1 MKGQQAMRVHRA
13 RVPTKSAVRPAVGR
27 LLMVGMSL
35 GLLSGCGTF
44 FGTNYDLPQAPSKH
58 LWSTQPGGR
67 GAVEAIQPGWWG
79 GFQDPYLNGLIHQ
92 AIAQGIDLKILA
104 GRIMEARAGVGQ
116 ARATRLPRVT
126 GTVQPSLTR
135 SRTEILPGKFA
146 DPSTTRQYSASG
158 ALNWEIDIW
167 GKLRKGVEAQQAAL
181 RASQADWRAGY
192 LTLASDVASIYFLI
206 RQLDEQSGQQ
216 GRFLAKNR
224 QILEIYE
231 RQYRDGLIGQTTVLQ
246 QRAEVR
252 NLQQLL
258 LEFQRQR
265 QVAENQLAT
274 LLGIPAGEL
283 HVPVVGLLERVSVPE
298 VPAGLPAD
306 LLARRPDII
315 AAEYRVLQAY
325 NLTGQARL
333 ARLPSFSLTA
343 NGGVASRVLSSLL
356 KGFTLGL
363 APAINVP
370 IFDAS
375 LKANVKVNEAR
386 AKIAEQQYRRTVL
399 TAYEEV
405 ENVLVSLVFRKK
417 QMRELKEQLR
427 DLRTANRQIRAQL
440 DNGMVSQLQ
449 VFESQRSLL
458 SAELLLLTLHQQILA
473 DTVTLYKALGGGWP
487 PELVSR
493 SQKE

>member
-1 MKGQQAMRVHRA
+1 MRVHRA
-13 RVPTKSAVRPAVGR
+13 SVPTKSAAWPAVGR
-27 LLMVGMSL
+27 ALVLGMSL
-35 GLLSGCGTF
+35 GLLSACGTF
-44 FGTNYDLPQAPSKH
+44 SGTDYELPQAPRKH
-58 LWSTQPGGR
+58 LWSMQPGG
-67 GAVEAIQPGWWG
+67 GSAADAIQPGWWT
-79 GFQDPYLNGLIHQ
+79 GFQDPYLDGLIRQ

-104 GRIMEARAGVGQ
+104 GRIVEARAAIGQ
-116 ARATRLPRVT
+116 ARATRLPTVT
-126 GTVQPSLTR
+126 ATVQPSLTR
-135 SRTEILPGKFA
+135 SRTEILPGEFA
-146 DPSTTRQYSASG
+146 EARTTRQYSARG

-167 GKLRKGVEAQQAAL
+167 GKLRQGVEAQQAAL

-206 RQLDEQSGQQ
+206 RQLDEQQGQQ

-231 RQYRDGLIGQTTVLQ
+231 RQYRDGLIGQTMVLQ
-246 QRAEVR
+246 QRAEVS
-252 NLQQLL
+252 NLQQLM

-283 HVPVVGLLERVSVPE
+283 HVPVVGLLEQVRVPK

-343 NGGVASRVLSSLL
+343 NGGVVSSVLSSLL

-375 LKANVKVNEAR
+375 LKANVNVNEAR
-386 AKIAEQQYRRTVL
+386 AKIAEQQYRKTVI

-405 ENVLVSLVFRKK
+405 ENALVSLVFRKK
-417 QMRELKEQLR
+417 QMRELKEQLS
-427 DLRTANRQIRAQL
+427 DLRTANQQIRAQL
-440 DNGMVSQLQ
+440 ENGMVSQLQ

-458 SAELLLLTLHQQILA
+458 AAELLLLTLHQQILS

-487 PELVSR
+487 PEIVSG
-493 SQKE
+493 SLKE

>member
-1 MKGQQAMRVHRA
+1 MRVQRA
-13 RVPTKSAVRPAVGR
+13 KVPTKSAAWPAVGR
-27 LLMVGMSL
+27 VFVLGVSC
-35 GLLSGCGTF
+35 GLLSACGTF
-44 FGTNYDLPQAPSKH
+44 FGTDHELPQAPSKH
-58 LWSTQPGGR
+58 LWSTQPGGGR
-67 GAVEAIQPGWWG
+67 AAETIQPGWWT
-79 GFQDPYLNGLIHQ
+79 GFQDPYLDGLIRQ

-104 GRIMEARAGVGQ
+104 GRIVEARAAVGQ
-116 ARATRLPRVT
+116 ARATRLPTVT
-126 GTVQPSLTR
+126 ATVQPSLTR
-135 SRTEILPGKFA
+135 SRTEILPGEFA
-146 DPSTTRQYSASG
+146 DPRTTRQYSARG

-167 GKLRKGVEAQQAAL
+167 GKLRKGVEAQQAAV

-192 LTLASDVASIYFLI
+192 LTLASDVASTYFLI
-206 RQLDEQSGQQ
+206 RQLDEQRGQQ

-231 RQYRDGLIGQTTVLQ
+231 RQYRNGLIGQTMVLQ

-252 NLQQLL
+252 NLQQLM

-283 HVPVVGLLERVSVPE
+283 HVPVVGLLEQVHVPK

-315 AAEYRVLQAY
+315 AAQYRVLQAY

-343 NGGVASRVLSSLL
+343 NGGVVSSVLSSLL

-375 LKANVKVNEAR
+375 LKANVNVNEAR
-386 AKIAEQQYRRTVL
+386 AKIAEQQYRKTVI

-405 ENVLVSLVFRKK
+405 ENALVSLVSRKK

-440 DNGMVSQLQ
+440 ENGMVSQLQ

-487 PELVSR
+487 PEIVSG
-493 SQKE
+493 SAQE